1 VQLFKT
7 TSVCLLF
14 IALFI
19 HGTLVHAARQKKSD
33 GDNMSKRSLKEY
45 QSRRD
50 FKKTKEPKGEV
61 TGSRSRMFVVQ
72 KHDASH
78 LHYDFRLS
86 IDGVLVSWAVPKG
99 PSLNPRD
106 KRLAIMTE
114 DHPLRYGKF
123 EGTIPEGEYGGGTVM
138 IWDTGSY
145 RNIKKKDGK
154 LVPMDVCLEDGQIEI
169 ILDGE
174 RLQGAFALV
183 RTGREKQWLLIK
195 MKDEYAS
202 RKSLVKSETT
212 SAVTG
217 RTMKEIAAEDK
228 QWVRK

>member
-1 VQLFKT
+1 MQLFKT
-7 TSVCLLF
+7 QSLIYFMLMMLCAHVLP
-14 IALFI
+14 
-19 HGTLVHAARQKKSD
+19 VYAAHQKKSD
-33 GDNMSKRSLKEY
+33 GKNMPKRSLKEY
-45 QSRRD
+45 QSKRN
-50 FKKTKEPKGEV
+50 FKKTKEPKGAV
-61 TGSRSRMFVVQ
+61 GGSRSRMFVVQ

-99 PSLNPRD
+99 PSVNPSD

-114 DHPLRYGKF
+114 DHPLHYGKF

-138 IWDTGSY
+138 LWDTGTY

-154 LVPMDVCLEDGQIEI
+154 LVPMDVCLKNGQIEI
-169 ILDGE
+169 VLSGE

-183 RTGREKQWLLIK
+183 RTPRDKQWLLIK
-195 MKDEYAS
+195 MKDEFAS
-202 RKSLVKSETT
+202 KKNLVKSETK

-228 QWVRK
+228 K

>member
-1 VQLFKT
+1 MQLFKT
-7 TSVCLLF
+7 KLVCLLF
-14 IALFI
+14 IVLSA
-19 HGTLVHAARQKKSD
+19 HGMLVHAARQKKSD
-33 GDNMSKRSLKEY
+33 GESMSKRSLKEY
-45 QSRRD
+45 RSRRD

-61 TGSRSRMFVVQ
+61 AGSRSRMFVVQ
-72 KHDASH
+72 KHEASH

-114 DHPLRYGKF
+114 DHPLSYGKF

-138 IWDTGSY
+138 LWDTGSY

-154 LVPMDVCLEDGQIEI
+154 LVPMEECLKNGQIEI
-169 ILDGE
+169 ALSGE

-195 MKDEYAS
+195 MKDEFAS
-202 RKSLVKSETT
+202 KKNLVKSEAT

-228 QWVRK
+228 K